1 MAKSS
6 KVKLFNR
13 KHPPKSVKLLGYDI
27 AVRVVPYLE
36 SDNHELL
43 GAFNAETK
51 TIFLLKGCDWKS
63 VIFHELLHAAIC
75 LTAACEGMS
84 YNSEERIV
92 LALESA
98 IAPLL

>member
-1 MAKSS
+1 MVKSS

-13 KHPPKSVKLLGYDI
+13 KHPPKSVTLLGYTI

-36 SDNHELL
+36 SDGHDLL

-51 TIFLLKGCDWKS
+51 TIFLLKGCDWKA
-63 VIFHELLHAAIC
+63 VLFHELLHAAIC
-75 LTAACEGMS
+75 FTASCEGMS
-84 YNSEERIV
+84 YTAEERIV
-92 LALESA
+92 LSLESA